1 MELFKKKQAYKET
14 AEQKPALESKD
25 TRRYFEV
32 FGDLVKSDNFKT
44 SVIIVL
50 LGIIA
55 LLILLLRIAITRPP
69 IVVRVNPDGG
79 VTAFKNVLSYQNT
92 TKAEVLNFVQLF
104 LGYYTQLNFYSLED
118 DFSKAEKMMTDKMK
132 QIAISYIKANNI
144 QEQVKRDEIKT
155 VMEIKSISITK
166 ATPKYIG
173 VRITGHRDK
182 TSYKDP
188 TYFKSDGFD
197 IEMAILLTER
207 TDKRPY
213 GLLID
218 NFKETLY

>member
-1 MELFKKKQAYKET
+1 MNFFKKKQGNKET
-14 AEQKPALESKD
+14 KEQKPAGEQKD
-25 TRRYFEV
+25 TRKYFEV
-32 FGDLVKSDNFKT
+32 FGDLVKFDNFKT

-50 LGIIA
+50 LGIIV
-55 LLILLLRIAITRPP
+55 LLLLLLRIAITRPP
-69 IVVRVNPDGG
+69 IVIRVNPDGS

-104 LGYYTQLNFYSLED
+104 LSYYTQLNFYSLED
-118 DFSKAEKMMTDKMK
+118 DFSKAEKMMSQKMK
-132 QIAISYIKANNI
+132 QIAIGNIRANDI
-144 QEQVKRDEIKT
+144 QGQVKRDEIKT

-166 ATPKYIG
+166 VTPKYIG

-188 TYFKSDGFD
+188 TYFKTEGFD

-207 TDKRPY
+207 TENHPY
-213 GLLID
+213 GLLVD
-218 NFKETLY
+218 NFKDTLY